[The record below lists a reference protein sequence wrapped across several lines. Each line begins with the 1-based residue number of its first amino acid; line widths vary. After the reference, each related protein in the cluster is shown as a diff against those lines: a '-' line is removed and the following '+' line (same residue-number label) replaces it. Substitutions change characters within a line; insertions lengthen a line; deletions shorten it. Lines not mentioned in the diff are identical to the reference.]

1 MAQMR
6 SRGGHVKFSTSAQFK
21 RVVKET
27 GQTTAD
33 ILFRVRA
40 NLVYAA
46 LLKAEHVSQRV
57 LNTES
62 RREYRPQTI
71 CARDYVIADCAGA

>member
-1 MAQMR
+1 MR

-21 RVVKET
+21 ILKET

-46 LLKAEHVSQRV
+46 LLKVEHVSQRV
-57 LNTES
+57 LNAEIK
-62 RREYRPQTI
+62 REYRPQTI
-71 CARDYVIADCAGA
+71 CTRYYVIADCAGA